1 MAGQL
6 LGDRYKVEKQL
17 GKQAGRWTLRARDM
31 VTGDQVVVKL
41 LFVDDELDP
50 EDLKLFGRE
59 VKTLQTINHP
69 CVPNFLAYFEE
80 SLPNSRAIA
89 LVQSYVP
96 GMSLQKILDRGRIF
110 TEDETQK
117 MAVVLLKIIGHL
129 HSHNPPILHR
139 DLKPSSIVLGQD
151 RRPHLVDFGTVKA
164 LKSMET
170 VNFTIVGTY
179 GYMPPEQFSGRTVL
193 ASDLYSLGMTL
204 IAMLTGKAPTELPRK
219 GGYYDLTSVC
229 VSDAFTTWLQQI
241 TATNLNRRLRSV
253 DEALE
258 ALEAVSQPIE
268 S

>member
-17 GKQAGRWTLRARDM
+17 GKKAGRWTLQATDL
-31 VTGDQVVVKL
+31 VTGQQVVVKL
-41 LFVDDELDP
+41 LFVDGELNPD
-50 EDLKLFGRE
+50 DLKLFERE
-59 VKTLQTINHP
+59 VQTLQTINHP
-69 CVPNFLAYFEE
+69 CVPKFLEYFEQ
-80 SLPNSRAIA
+80 SLPTSRAIA

-96 GMSLQKILDRGRIF
+96 GTSLQKILDRGRIF
-110 TEDETQK
+110 TEEEALK

-170 VNFTIVGTY
+170 QNFTIVGTY
-179 GYMPPEQFSGRTVL
+179 GYMPPEQFGGRAVL
-193 ASDLYSLGMTL
+193 ASDIYSLGMTL
-204 IAMLTGKAPTELPRK
+204 IAMLTGKAPTDLFRK
-219 GGYYDLTSVC
+219 GGYYDLSSVTLGEP
-229 VSDAFTTWLQQI
+229 FTRWLQQTTEI
-241 TATNLNRRLRSV
+241 NPSRRLRSA

-258 ALEAVSQPIE
+258 ALKTVGIQV
-268 S
+268 